1 MVGDPMLR
9 RALILSPLLAL
20 ACATP
25 PAAAP
30 PDAAVTACE
39 VRFVEAAGLVL
50 GPSDTRALVAQVTP
64 AQATPVRIGLLGGAL
79 DATLDRSAAAS
90 SADGAVR
97 FQLTAP
103 TSAASFQV
111 RVAADCGGEA
121 LLGVTVDARG
131 TGVLDANAIYRG
143 NRGPSGITVDLLRAD
158 DCAALVTS
166 TVERT
171 ATLPAPGGAAQ
182 FSGLLEGVDYTL
194 RATATGVGRAVLAD
208 ACAGPFRVLA
218 GERRGV
224 DLRFT
229 DRPASLAT
237 AYELAL
243 VFDLGDAA
251 ARSSAQWMETSRAA
265 IRAAGGEARLFVPEL
280 ADAVAQSVPRELS
293 AAARSALTTALE
305 GELGAEVEAAL
316 TQRGARVDASLLR
329 LAEQTAAGVARVR
342 LRGTLT
348 APAVEGGDWRAERIE
363 AVLDPG
369 TPEVAVD
376 DVVVPLDETA
386 AARLSRSGA
395 ETVVGSLSALPLP
408 YARVARRTLS
418 AVVQRFGAAS
428 TGELIA
434 LAACPVIAAM
444 VTPVSALCDERCV
457 LAACRQSADRVGRTF
472 DDAVA
477 RADAARATVDQR
489 FAAAGRVAP
498 GTLRITRVEALT
510 AGGFREEPG
519 LTVVA
524 SATLTAGP

>member
-1 MVGDPMLR
+1 MLR
-9 RALILSPLLAL
+9 RASLLLPILVT
-20 ACATP
+20 ACAAP
-25 PAAAP
+25 PTAAVPDAAAP
-30 PDAAVTACE
+30 ACE

-50 GPSDTRALVAQVTP
+50 GPSDTRELVAQITP
-64 AQATPVRIGLLGGAL
+64 PQATPVRIGLLGGAL
-79 DATLDRSAAAS
+79 DATLDRSAASAA
-90 SADGAVR
+90 ADGAVR

-131 TGVLDANAIYRG
+131 TGVLDANAVYRG

-171 ATLPAPGGAAQ
+171 ANLPAPGGTAQ
-182 FSGLLEGVDYTL
+182 FSGLLEGVAYTL

-208 ACAGPFRVLA
+208 ACAGPFRIRA

-229 DRPASLAT
+229 DRAASLAT
-237 AYELAL
+237 AYDFSLA
-243 VFDLGDAA
+243 FDLGDAA
-251 ARSSAQWMETSRAA
+251 ARSAAQWMETSRAA
-265 IRAAGGEARLFVPEL
+265 IVAAGGESRLFLPEL

-293 AAARSALTTALE
+293 VAARAAVTTALQ
-305 GELGAEVEAAL
+305 GELGAEIEAAL
-316 TQRGARVDASLLR
+316 TQRGARIDVSLQR
-329 LAEQTAAGVARVR
+329 LAEQTASGVARVR
-342 LRGTLT
+342 LRGSLS
-348 APAVEGGDWRAERIE
+348 APSAAGSDWRAERIE
-363 AVLDPG
+363 ALLDPG

-395 ETVVGSLSALPLP
+395 ETVVGSFSALPLP
-408 YARVARRTLS
+408 YARLARRTLS
-418 AVVQRFGAAS
+418 AVVSRFGAAS
-428 TGELIA
+428 TGEFVA
-434 LAACPVIAAM
+434 LAACPVIASM

-477 RADAARATVDQR
+477 RADGARATVDQR

-498 GTLRITRVEALT
+498 GTLRIVRVEALT

-524 SATLTAGP
+524 SATLTSGP

>member
-1 MVGDPMLR
+1 MLR
-9 RALILSPLLAL
+9 RASLLLPILVS
-20 ACATP
+20 ACAAP
-25 PAAAP
+25 PAAAV
-30 PDAAVTACE
+30 PDAAPAACE

-50 GPSDTRALVAQVTP
+50 GPSDTRDLVAQVTP
-64 AQATPVRIGLLGGAL
+64 AQSAPVRIGLLGGAL
-79 DATLDRSAAAS
+79 DATLDRSAVTSA
-90 SADGAVR
+90 ADGLVR

-111 RVAADCGGEA
+111 RVAAECGGEA

-131 TGVLDANAIYRG
+131 TGVLDANALYRG

-182 FSGLLEGVDYTL
+182 FSGLLEGVAYTL
-194 RATATGVGRAVLAD
+194 RATATGIGRAVLAD
-208 ACAGPFRVLA
+208 ACAGPFRVQA

-229 DRPASLAT
+229 DRAASA
-237 AYELAL
+237 
-243 VFDLGDAA
+243 
-251 ARSSAQWMETSRAA
+251 AQWMDTSRAS
-265 IRAAGGEARLFVPEL
+265 IVAAGGESRLFLPEL

-293 AAARSALTTALE
+293 TAARAAVTTALQ
-305 GELGAEVEAAL
+305 GELGVEIESAL
-316 TQRGARVDASLLR
+316 AQRGARVDVSLQR
-329 LAEQTAAGVARVR
+329 LAEQTASGVARVR

-348 APAVEGGDWRAERIE
+348 APSAEGGDWRAERIE

-376 DVVVPLDETA
+376 DAVVPLDETA

-408 YARVARRTLS
+408 YARLARRTLS
-418 AVVQRFGAAS
+418 AVVSRFGAAS
-428 TGELIA
+428 TGEFVA
-434 LAACPVIAAM
+434 LAACPVIASM

-472 DDAVA
+472 DDAVS
-477 RADAARATVDQR
+477 RTDGARATVDQR

-498 GTLRITRVEALT
+498 GTLRVSRVEALT
-510 AGGFREEPG
+510 AGSFREEPG